1 MKKIYLALIFVTIV
15 MNMYLIFM
23 WNPSI
28 NSNNIAV
35 SSYES
40 VNDILDNK
48 LDETDTI
55 SYLNIDKQIGN
66 HILEKESFYLNKGKL
81 LKSLNDK
88 DIQDLNKILNKLSTS
103 DLSKWLELKNEED
116 NDKII
121 RFFKL
126 IDRRMSKDDYDKVK
140 KIMGKILDIDMIESM
155 IKNNYV

>member
-55 SYLNIDKQIGN
+55 SYLNSDKQIGN

-81 LKSLNDK
+81 LKSLNGK

>member
-55 SYLNIDKQIGN
+55 SYLNSDKQIGN